1 MNKPLL
7 VISAPIFTRSGY
19 GSHSR
24 DVLKAIR
31 KLDKFDIKILSQ
43 RWGNTPFTALKGD
56 DEFAVWCRENT
67 VQTQLSKKPDVF
79 VQISVANEFQPVG
92 EFNIGI
98 TAGVETDLAP
108 HSFVEG
114 CNRMDL
120 IVVPSHFVKSVL
132 EKTTYTEANKQTGQ
146 AIREIKITKPIVVL
160 FEGVDETIYSKGFGH
175 SEILKD
181 VETDFNFLF
190 VGHWLQGAPGE
201 DRKDIYTL
209 IDAFCTTFG
218 NQPKGKQP
226 GLILKTSS
234 ATFSVMDR
242 EAMVEKIKWV
252 TDKFKNVPPIYL
264 LHGDMSDEEISSLY
278 YDDKVKVMAS
288 LTKGEGYG
296 RPLAE
301 FTFTGKPIIAS
312 KWSGHMDFLSEDG
325 SLLVDGEVKP
335 IHQSVVNDF
344 LIKESKWFT
353 ANASDACAKMFDV
366 WKNYDKHLTNS
377 KKLQQRNKKEFSLS
391 QMDVELKEIF
401 DTYVKVKEY
410 KQIVLPELVKL

>member
-24 DVLKAIR
+24 DILKAIR
-31 KLDKFDIKILSQ
+31 KLDKFEIKIISQ
-43 RWGNTPFTALKGD
+43 RWGNTPFTALKDD
-56 DEFAVWCRENT
+56 DEFSVWCRERI
-67 VQTQLSKKPDVF
+67 VKTQLSKKPDVF
-79 VQISVANEFQPVG
+79 VQISVANEFQPIG

-98 TAGVETDLAP
+98 TAGVESDLAP

-114 CNRMDL
+114 CNRMNL
-120 IVVPSHFVKSVL
+120 IVVPSHFTKNVL
-132 EKTTYTEANKQTGQ
+132 EKSIYTEADKETGR

-160 FEGVDETIYSKGFGH
+160 FEGVDETIYSNGFGH
-175 SEILKD
+175 TEILKD
-181 VETDFNFLF
+181 IKEDFNFLF
-190 VGHWLQGAPGE
+190 VGHWLHGAPGE

-218 NQPKGKQP
+218 NQPKEKQP

-234 ATFSVMDR
+234 ATFSVIDR
-242 EAMVEKIKWV
+242 DSMIEKIKWV
-252 TDKFKNVPPIYL
+252 TKRLKDVPPIYL

-288 LTKGEGYG
+288 FTKGEGYG

-301 FTFTGKPIIAS
+301 FTFTGKPIVAS
-312 KWSGHMDFLSEDG
+312 KWSGHLDFLTDDG
-325 SLLVDGEVKP
+325 SLLVDGDVKP
-335 IHQSVVNDF
+335 IHESVVNEF

-353 ANASDACAKMFDV
+353 VNASDGCAKLFNV
-366 WKNYDKHLTNS
+366 WKNYDKHISNS
-377 KKLQQRNKKEFSLS
+377 KKLQQRNKKQFSLS
-391 QMDVELKEIF
+391 QMDVELKQIF
-401 DTYVKVKEY
+401 DTYVKVAEY
-410 KQIVLPELVKL
+410 KQLVLPELIKL

>member
-24 DVLKAIR
+24 DILKAIR

-132 EKTTYTEANKQTGQ
+132 EKTTYTETNKQTGQ

-160 FEGVDETIYSKGFGH
+160 FEGVDESIYSKGFGH
-175 SEILKD
+175 NDILKD

-209 IDAFCTTFG
+209 IDVFCTTFG
-218 NQPKGKQP
+218 NQPKEKQP

-252 TDKFKNVPPIYL
+252 TNRLKSVPPIYL

>member
-24 DVLKAIR
+24 DILKAIR

-67 VQTQLSKKPDVF
+67 VNTQLSKKPDVF

-120 IVVPSHFVKSVL
+120 IVVPSQFVKTVL
-132 EKTTYTEANKQTGQ
+132 ERTTYTEANKQTGQ
-146 AIREIKITKPIVVL
+146 AIREIKIEKPIVVL

-209 IDAFCTTFG
+209 IDVFCTTFG
-218 NQPKGKQP
+218 NQPKEKQP

-242 EAMVEKIKWV
+242 EAMVEKINWV
-252 TDKFKNVPPIYL
+252 TDRLKSVPPIYL

-288 LTKGEGYG
+288 FTKGEGYG

-301 FTFTGKPIIAS
+301 FTFTGKPVIAS
-312 KWSGHMDFLSEDG
+312 KWSGHLDFLSEDG
-325 SLLVDGEVKP
+325 AILVDGDVKP
-335 IHQSVVNDF
+335 VHQSVVNDF

-353 ANASDACAKMFDV
+353 VNASDGCSKMFDV
-366 WKNYDKHLTNS
+366 WKNYDKHISNS

-401 DTYVKVKEY
+401 NTYVKVKEY
-410 KQIVLPELVKL
+410 KPIVLPELVKL